1 MNIKQ
6 YFLLALKSIRTS
18 KLRSFLTML
27 GIIIG
32 VASVIVLVSI
42 MNSFSGEMS
51 STFES
56 FGAHLITV
64 NIFGR
69 SSNRTVSAED
79 LYEWVDAYPDQL
91 RFVSPFIASP
101 VTVKNGTKSLTT
113 TLNGTGEDYDKIR
126 NKEVENGRFLGYI
139 DMERRQ
145 KVCVIGSYVA
155 TELFGADDPVGR
167 QVRLGGDIF
176 NVVGVLKETGGG
188 LQGGDDDCVFIP
200 YTLALRMFRQMSGVY
215 YLSASDGN
223 QVDSAAA
230 LLRSKL
236 YQVYQSDDAY
246 RVASM
251 NEMLT
256 QVNEL
261 LGMMSS
267 ILVGIAAISLLVGG
281 IGIMNIMLVSVT
293 ERTREIGIRKSLGA
307 KRRDI
312 RGQFII
318 EAAVTS
324 ALGGTLGI
332 LLGITGAY
340 LVGRLLGFTVV
351 PTPTAI
357 LMAFSVSAGIGIL
370 FGYFPASKAS
380 KLNPIDALRYE

>member
-1 MNIKQ
+1 MDIKQ

-32 VASVIVLVSI
+32 VASVIVLVSLI
-42 MNSFSGEMS
+42 SSFSGEMS

-69 SSNRTVSAED
+69 SSNRTVSADD
-79 LYEWVDAYPDQL
+79 LYEWVDTYPEQL
-91 RFVSPFIASP
+91 RFVSPYVASSA
-101 VTVKNGTKSLTT
+101 TVKNGANSLTT
-113 TLNGTGEDYDKIR
+113 TLNGTSEDYDKIR

-155 TELFGADDPVGR
+155 SELFGADDPVGQ

-176 NVVGVLKETGGG
+176 HVVGVLKETAGSS
-188 LQGGDDDCVFIP
+188 QGGDDDCVFIP
-200 YTLALRMFRQMSGVY
+200 YTLALRMFRQMGGTY
-215 YLSASDGN
+215 YLSASDGD
-223 QVDSAAA
+223 QVESAVT
-230 LLRSKL
+230 LLESKL
-236 YQVYQSDDAY
+236 YQVYQSEDAY
-246 RVASM
+246 RVTSM
-251 NEMLT
+251 NEMLE

-307 KRRDI
+307 KRRDV

-332 LLGITGAY
+332 LLGAAGAY
-340 LVGRLLGFTVV
+340 LLGRLMGFTVV
-351 PTPTAI
+351 PTPTAV
-357 LMAFSVSAGIGIL
+357 LMAFSVSAGIGII
-370 FGYFPASKAS
+370 FGNFPASKAS
-380 KLNPIDALRYE
+380 KLNPIDAMRYE